1 MVGERACA
9 PRCRPGDRPISA
21 FDAMLALS
29 GLFGASELGL
39 LIRRRSGAGT
49 ASFDRG
55 SLRLLWLVTSASI
68 TGAFVC
74 TRALPWAALPTRYP
88 WLALGISTLLLGL
101 LLRWYAIIYLGRLFT
116 VDVAIAADHRVID
129 TGPYR
134 YIRHPSYTGLL
145 LSYIGLG
152 LGLSNWMALRLS
164 SVPTTIALLARMR
177 IEESALT
184 QSLGQPYRRYA
195 ERTARLVPFLY

>member
-1 MVGERACA
+1 MIVL
-9 PRCRPGDRPISA
+9 S
-21 FDAMLALS
+21 MLL
-29 GLFGASELGL
+29 GASELGL
-39 LIRRRSGAGT
+39 LLRRRSTSGT

-68 TGAFVC
+68 AGAFVC
-74 TRALPWAALPTRYP
+74 ARALPWAALSTRYP
-88 WLALGISTLLLGL
+88 WLALGMTIFVLGL

-116 VDVAIAADHRVID
+116 VDVAIAKDHRLID

-152 LGLSNWMALRLS
+152 IGLSNWVALLLT
-164 SVPTTIALLARMR
+164 SVPTTIALLARVR

-184 QSLGQPYRRYA
+184 QGLGHEYRSYA
-195 ERTARLVPFLY
+195 ARTARLVPFLY